1 MTAKNRGLGRGLD
14 ALFSQG
20 ESVLEAAEVKKT
32 NDGSIIHEISLSK
45 IDVNKEQ
52 PRKSFD
58 DSSIAELA
66 ASIKANGLLQPIVV
80 VNNNDRYTIVAGE
93 RRFRAFKHLNYEKIP
108 AIIKN
113 LTKKQSME
121 LALVE
126 NIQRKDLDAIEEA
139 MAIDSLMK
147 EFGYTQQELSE
158 RLGMSR
164 SALANSVRLLS
175 LPEQIKSM
183 IISGTLSSGH
193 ARCLISL
200 DDADKLEIAQMIAQ
214 KQLNVRQ
221 SEQLVKQ
228 ITEKKNKTQKKKKTY
243 VELTEVE
250 RSLREFF
257 GTKVNI
263 NGTPKKGKL
272 IIEYYSQDELEGIL
286 DLFME
291 K

>member
-1 MTAKNRGLGRGLD
+1 M
-14 ALFSQG
+14 
-20 ESVLEAAEVKKT
+20 
-32 NDGSIIHEISLSK
+32 
-45 IDVNKEQ
+45 
-52 PRKSFD
+52 
-58 DSSIAELA
+58 
-66 ASIKANGLLQPIVV
+66 
-80 VNNNDRYTIVAGE
+80 
-93 RRFRAFKHLNYEKIP
+93 
-108 AIIKN
+108 
-113 LTKKQSME
+113 
-121 LALVE
+121 E